1 MKLNVQRTYK
11 GQSYTIGDLFV
22 NGTYLCNTL
31 EDTVR
36 LLTMEKKIPGKTAIP
51 AGRYKVI
58 VNKSPK
64 FERDLPRLLDVPHF
78 DGVLI
83 HRGNIP
89 EHTEGCIL
97 VGENKVKGKVINSTK
112 YELKLVELLKD
123 AQNRGEQIEIEIQ

>member
-1 MKLNVQRTYK
+1 MKLHIQRSYK
-11 GQSYTIGDLFV
+11 GQFYTIGDLFV

-51 AGRYKVI
+51 AGKYKVI

-64 FERDLPRLLDVPHF
+64 FKRDLPRLLDVPHF
-78 DGVLI
+78 EGVLI

-112 YELKLVELLKD
+112 YELILVELLKD

>member
-1 MKLNVQRTYK
+1 
-11 GQSYTIGDLFV
+11 
-22 NGTYLCNTL
+22 
-31 EDTVR
+31 
-36 LLTMEKKIPGKTAIP
+36 MEKKIPGKTAIP
-51 AGRYKVI
+51 AGKYKVI

-64 FERDLPRLLDVPHF
+64 FKRDLPRLLDVPHF
-78 DGVLI
+78 EGVLI